1 MIEELIARVFYAR
14 NVAHFEHWRAEGVGG
29 YSRHMALG
37 EFYDKVI
44 EALDSLVEAY
54 QGAFEL
60 VGTVPAPKTKAEKIL
75 LLLIEDAEWIE
86 KNHEA
91 ICKGNRA
98 VANLID
104 GVTGV
109 YLSAIYKLRNLM

>member
-14 NVAHFEHWRAEGVGG
+14 NVTHFEHWRAEGVGG
-29 YSRHMALG
+29 YARHVALG
-37 EFYDKVI
+37 EFYEGVI
-44 EALDSLVEAY
+44 EAVDKLVEAY

-60 VGTVPAPKTKAEKIL
+60 VGTIPMPKTKAEDIL
-75 LLLIEDAEWIE
+75 MLLVEDAEWIE
-86 KNHEA
+86 KNHEK

-104 GVTGV
+104 GVTEV
-109 YLSAIYKLRNLM
+109 YLTTIYKLRNLM

>member
-1 MIEELIARVFYAR
+1 MLFRSFYAR

-29 YSRHMALG
+29 YARHVALG

-44 EALDSLVEAY
+44 DALDALVEAY

-60 VGTVPAPKTKAEKIL
+60 VGTVQAPKTKAEDIL
-75 LLLIEDAEWIE
+75 LILIEDAEWIE
-86 KNHEA
+86 KNHEK

-104 GVTGV
+104 SVTGV
-109 YLSAIYKLRNLM
+109 YLTTTYKLRNLM

>member
-29 YSRHMALG
+29 YARHTALG
-37 EFYDKVI
+37 EFYEGVI
-44 EALDSLVEAY
+44 DALDTLVEAY

-60 VGTVPAPKTKAEKIL
+60 VGPVRAPKTKAEDIMMIL
-75 LLLIEDAEWIE
+75 VEDAEWIE
-86 KNHEA
+86 KNHEK

-104 GVTGV
+104 AVTSQ
-109 YLSAIYKLRNLM
+109 YLSTTYKLRNLM

>member
-1 MIEELIARVFYAR
+1 MIEELISRVFYAR

-29 YSRHMALG
+29 YARHKALG
-37 EFYDKVI
+37 SFYEDVV
-44 EALDSLVEAY
+44 EALDDLVEAY

-60 VGTVPAPKTKAEKIL
+60 VGTIPTPKTKASDIL
-75 LLLIEDAEWIE
+75 LILVEDAEWIE
-86 KNHEA
+86 KNHEK

-104 GVTGV
+104 TLTGV

>member
-14 NVAHFEHWRAEGVGG
+14 NVAHFEHWRATGVGA
-29 YSRHMALG
+29 YARHMALG

-44 EALDSLVEAY
+44 DAVDSLVEAY
-54 QGAFEL
+54 QGAFDL
-60 VGTVPAPKTKAEKIL
+60 VRTVPAPKTKAEDIL
-75 LLLIEDAEWIE
+75 MILIEDAEWIE
-86 KNHEA
+86 KNHGA

-104 GVTGV
+104 SVTGV
-109 YLSAIYKLRNLM
+109 YLSTTYKLRNLM

>member
-1 MIEELIARVFYAR
+1 MIEDLIARVFYAR

-29 YSRHMALG
+29 YARHKALG
-37 EFYDKVI
+37 DFYDGVI
-44 EALDSLVEAY
+44 DALDSLVEAY

-60 VGTVPAPKTKAEKIL
+60 IGTVPAPETKAEDIL
-75 LLLIEDAEWIE
+75 LILIEDAEWIE
-86 KNHEA
+86 KNHEK
-91 ICKGNRA
+91 ICQGNRA

-109 YLSAIYKLRNLM
+109 YLSTIYKLRNLM

>member
-14 NVAHFEHWRAEGVGG
+14 NVAHFEHWRSEGVGG
-29 YSRHMALG
+29 YARHQALG
-37 EFYDKVI
+37 EFYDQVI
-44 EALDSLVEAY
+44 DHLDSLVEAY

-60 VGTVPAPKTKAEKIL
+60 VGAIPKTPTKASDIL
-75 LLLIEDAEWIE
+75 MILVEDAEWIE

-104 GVTGV
+104 AVTGV
-109 YLSAIYKLRNLM
+109 YLTTTYKLRNLM

>member
-14 NVAHFEHWRAEGVGG
+14 NVAHFEHWRAHGVGG
-29 YSRHMALG
+29 YARHIALG
-37 EFYDKVI
+37 EFYDGVI
-44 EALDSLVEAY
+44 DALDALVEAY

-60 VGTVPAPKTKAEKIL
+60 VGPVRAPKTKAEDIL
-75 LLLIEDAEWIE
+75 LILDEDAAWIE
-86 KNHEA
+86 KNHDK

-104 GVTGV
+104 VVTSV
-109 YLSAIYKLRNLM
+109 YLTTTYKLRNLM

>member
-14 NVAHFEHWRAEGVGG
+14 NVAHFEHWRAHGVGG
-29 YSRHMALG
+29 YARHIALG
-37 EFYDKVI
+37 EFYDGVI
-44 EALDSLVEAY
+44 DALDALVEAY

-60 VGTVPAPKTKAEKIL
+60 VGPVRAPKTKAEDIL
-75 LLLIEDAEWIE
+75 LILDEDAAWIE
-86 KNHEA
+86 KNHDK

-104 GVTGV
+104 AVTSV
-109 YLSAIYKLRNLM
+109 YLTTTYKLRNLM

>member
-14 NVAHFEHWRAEGVGG
+14 NVAHFEHWQATGIGS
-29 YSRHMALG
+29 YARHQALG
-37 EFYDKVI
+37 EFYDGVI
-44 EALDSLVEAY
+44 DAIDNLVEAY

-60 VGTVPAPKTKAEKIL
+60 VGTIKPPKTKANDIQL
-75 LLLIEDAEWIE
+75 MLIEDAEWIE
-86 KNHEA
+86 EHHEA

-104 GVTGV
+104 GVSDV
-109 YLSAIYKLRNLM
+109 YLKTIYKLRNLT

>member
-29 YSRHMALG
+29 YARHVALG
-37 EFYDKVI
+37 EFYDGIIDAIDK
-44 EALDSLVEAY
+44 LVEAY

-60 VGTVPAPKTKAEKIL
+60 VGTIPAPKTKAKEIMLIL
-75 LLLIEDAEWIE
+75 VEDAEWIE
-86 KNHEA
+86 KNHEK

-98 VANLID
+98 LANLID
-104 GVTGV
+104 GVTEV
-109 YLSAIYKLRNLM
+109 YLTTTYKLRNLM

>member
-29 YSRHMALG
+29 YARHKALG
-37 EFYDKVI
+37 EFYEEII
-44 EALDSLVEAY
+44 EAVDSLVEAY

-60 VGTVPAPKTKAEKIL
+60 VGTVPAPKTKAEDIL

-86 KNHEA
+86 KNHES

-104 GVTGV
+104 SLTGV
-109 YLSAIYKLRNLM
+109 YLSTIYKLRNLM

>member
-29 YSRHMALG
+29 FSRHMALG
-37 EFYDKVI
+37 DFYDKVI
-44 EALDSLVEAY
+44 EALDTLVEAY

-60 VGTVPAPKTKAEKIL
+60 VGTIPTTKTKADDIL
-75 LLLIEDAEWIE
+75 LILIEDSEWIE
-86 KNHEA
+86 KNHEGV
-91 ICKGNRA
+91 CKGNRA
-98 VANLID
+98 VANLLD

>member
-29 YSRHMALG
+29 FSRHMALG
-37 EFYDKVI
+37 DFYDKVI
-44 EALDSLVEAY
+44 EALDGLVEAY

-60 VGTVPAPKTKAEKIL
+60 VGTIPSPKTKASEIL
-75 LLLIEDAEWIE
+75 LILIEDAEWIE
-86 KNHEA
+86 KNHEGV
-91 ICKGNRA
+91 CKGNRA
-98 VANLID
+98 VANLLD